1 MGNYIHL
8 NKCVQFG
15 EYSLKY
21 LVITNSCKQG
31 VLTTITRMSTC
42 AFIRDKKK
50 KWVSY
55 HLLDVKKMSYK
66 SDQIKS
72 LCHIPESR
80 KKESS
85 NINEHIRSGLDSKR
99 KTCSNERLD
108 ESRTLE
114 TAEHVSD
121 DNDFGCSGDLL
132 QSSDISPVVGNGNR
146 VTKHAGKRNQSR
158 FEDIVPPPGTD
169 MLYGISPCLLALEVN
184 RRQVN
189 NVYVT
194 SSFKKSARP
203 AVQKIMQRVQDK
215 HLGNF
220 IHEVHRK
227 DLDKLSKGRPH
238 QGICLETSRIHFKPL
253 PEDATVDEQELQEP
267 LVYLAMDQI
276 LDPMNMGAI
285 IRSAYYLGV
294 DRIIASKHSCC
305 SLTPVVSKASSGA
318 MEIMPVYSTSSLL
331 TFIMKQ
337 RDIGWEIVGSTCAFN
352 NWTHTLNV
360 SSAASFKLSKPTVV
374 VIGGEGS
381 GLPDSIQNACC
392 QLLTIPAGRELHT
405 SIDSLNVSVA
415 TGILLQSIL
424 QQKQLPHRHL

>member
-146 VTKHAGKRNQSR
+146 VTKHAGKRNQ
-158 FEDIVPPPGTD
+158 
-169 MLYGISPCLLALEVN
+169 
-184 RRQVN
+184 
-189 NVYVT
+189 